1 MMTSKIS
8 QKFHKNTKTWY
19 LENETLFFLQ
29 IKKFINYTS
38 SATLWQRIKKTTKKQ
53 NKKQKQQQQQQN
65 QPCSGLGI
73 LKYYICIMSLFE
85 AFDQKIWSY
94 TYIVCYK

>member
-1 MMTSKIS
+1 MA
-8 QKFHKNTKTWY
+8 KN
-19 LENETLFFLQ
+19 
-29 IKKFINYTS
+29 KK
-38 SATLWQRIKKTTKKQ
+38 KTKKQ